1 MMKAMLGRITVYSIV
16 GCPHCI
22 AAKTRLK
29 EENLQFFDVSV
40 DKFPDHVRDWVREK
54 TGKTSVPQIFFNSTY
69 IGGNKELQ
77 DALNDDEKRKTI
89 RQFWTATL
97 TLLAYR
103 ISLCAAGATSL
114 TATATRMHW
123 PDNSHQE
130 WRGYTHTVNHKKTYL
145 FSSAGILH
153 FYNIL

>member
-29 EENLQFFDVSV
+29 EENLQFFDVSL

-89 RQFWTATL
+89 LEILSVEPGDDLPVLPGPGEALSDGEGEGDENDEEKRGVVLKRENCRCVVVIAIFAM
-97 TLLAYR
+97 
-103 ISLCAAGATSL
+103 
-114 TATATRMHW
+114 MHL
-123 PDNSHQE
+123 DFGSI
-130 WRGYTHTVNHKKTYL
+130 KL
-145 FSSAGILH
+145 
-153 FYNIL
+153 